1 MSPKKHVKKNNQD
14 LILLIARTFLYKS
27 TEVYTFLITFLVL
40 KQWFYETEKLQ
51 VFDWK
56 LKKSFKKNK
65 IPQHQHLRQVKM
77 YNSLSL
83 FHHLEYVFTHSIS
96 LI

>member
-1 MSPKKHVKKNNQD
+1 MKQKN
-14 LILLIARTFLYKS
+14 YK
-27 TEVYTFLITFLVL
+27 FLIGN
-40 KQWFYETEKLQ
+40 
-51 VFDWK
+51 

-96 LI
+96 LIYPETKLQIKNIY